1 MGTLPKEGTLY
12 NHEIRN
18 TLNKGGGKTDNK
30 FWTYFLDNANINIW
44 SFFKP
49 YSFDS
54 IKSPNE
60 DEIREMNC
68 GLEPCQ
74 IASYTS
80 LSDAGVMDG
89 DMNGWKYNAP
99 KGTEHSPFRSG
110 DFRGYYPDARPMI
123 QDFMVMD
130 RISQQS
136 TGASAT
142 AIVNIADE
150 KQVALSDI
158 GDLND
163 YHAAV
168 FLKRGNTTN
177 QHMFYNKE
185 KTIGEAGTFDVS
197 FNPSELLLGEWTA
210 YPFLLGG
217 STNSTYFTI
226 PNVSPKT
233 FEIVSSLDNVFI
245 EAQYRYD
252 ASKNIVALQF
262 KFTLTNN
269 SGGSTTNNLVALSH
283 TKDNIIV
290 ETDKGEWSQKIPD
303 LTNVHPTT
311 PYHYPYDYNGMDWV
325 EISVEN
331 FNPSYVN
338 WVVIS
343 IGTARIV
350 RSVNIIQEVSP
361 Q

>member
-110 DFRGYYPDARPMI
+110 DYRGYYADAKPMI
-123 QDFMVMD
+123 QDFYLPD
-130 RISQQS
+130 RASNQFEGNSIS
-136 TGASAT
+136 ASA
-142 AIVNIADE
+142 IVTQQDGKSVSLSDLGVLKDYYPAVYI
-150 KQVALSDI
+150 KQVNGNQYRRYTGLTTLSSGVFNVDI
-158 GDLND
+158 QVDDL
-163 YHAAV
+163 
-168 FLKRGNTTN
+168 
-177 QHMFYNKE
+177 Q
-185 KTIGEAGTFDVS
+185 S
-197 FNPSELLLGEWTA
+197 GEWIV
-210 YPFLLGG
+210 YPFLAE
-217 STNSTYFTI
+217 NQIPENYDVDNRYYTI
-226 PNVSPKT
+226 PNVKERKLS
-233 FEIVSSLDNVFI
+233 IVTSYFVIGVMAERKKDGTRTI
-245 EAQYRYD
+245 EYTVRINNSMSAQ
-252 ASKNIVALQF
+252 
-262 KFTLTNN
+262 TWTNN
-269 SGGSTTNNLVALSH
+269 TWRLRFFGNEFSDPMTVGEMSGTFDSPLNVNGNGETIISGVIENINPTMWSQLSMILWVSFNSGAH
-283 TKDNIIV
+283 ISSASIV
-290 ETDKGEWSQKIPD
+290 ENTRE
-303 LTNVHPTT
+303 
-311 PYHYPYDYNGMDWV
+311 
-325 EISVEN
+325 
-331 FNPSYVN
+331 
-338 WVVIS
+338 
-343 IGTARIV
+343 
-350 RSVNIIQEVSP
+350 
-361 Q
+361 